1 MSSGPDFNKLMEMAK
16 QMQDKMQQA
25 HEDLSSKEIVGE
37 SGGGLVK
44 ITMTA
49 RHVAKK
55 VEIDD
60 SVFDEDKEV
69 LEDLIVAAINK
80 VTDKVEQISK
90 NMMVNISDQF
100 KEEE

>member
-1 MSSGPDFNKLMEMAK
+1 MASGPDFNKLMEMAK
-16 QMQDKMQQA
+16 QMQDQMQQA
-25 HEDLSSKEIVGE
+25 HDDLSSKEIIGE

-49 RHVAKK
+49 RHMAKK

-60 SVFDEDKEV
+60 SVLKEDKEV

-80 VTDKVEQISK
+80 VTEKVEEISK

-100 KEEE
+100 KSEE